1 MKKKLL
7 LIMLLLFPFYVKA
20 YMVATNVRIK
30 AQEEAKNGNY
40 VEATVSIKPQ
50 YTTYSSGIS
59 AFTFKIEYDKEKL
72 EIISAED
79 SETWDNTLYN
89 EDGNYYVSSV
99 LTENATYGICNDG
112 VTFCGMLYKSMV
124 KFKVK
129 NDASGKANIKVGDAK
144 AIYISFYLDENE
156 NVLFNTESKGIMGG
170 DETTLNIVKNQ
181 EGEKVPTVKSEI
193 EQKPVLSNEN
203 LKKELESK
211 KDVIKQNIKK
221 SNEVNENQQEEKNII
236 DNIKIEGYE
245 LKFSPIVYSYD
256 LELPT
261 DVNSI
266 KVDVNK
272 SNDNKVEIIGNE
284 NIKENDNKV
293 FVDVT
298 DTSGNT
304 TRYTINIKY
313 SKVDNEIET
322 MKNVKKFYEKNKK
335 IIFISLGVIGF
346 IILVVIIVNT
356 IKDKKL
362 DDEFNK
368 L

>member
-20 YMVATNVRIK
+20 LSISGASLVGDDKKYSGSNLYLTVRMNTE
-30 AQEEAKNGNY
+30 QEDITSGVYSVIYE
-40 VEATVSIKPQ
+40 VEFDES
-50 YTTYSSGIS
+50 
-59 AFTFKIEYDKEKL
+59 KL
-72 EIISAED
+72 EIIDAQD
-79 SETWDNTLYN
+79 STTWENTLYK
-89 EDGNYYVSSV
+89 EDGKYYVYSEIS
-99 LTENATYGICNDG
+99 LNAKQGLCLDSA
-112 VTFCGMLYKSMV
+112 TFCGTYETRIMFTIKDDVEGKTEVKIPQLGVIAIEYSIEGDDLIASTIPVEYNKQFSKTITIEKSTTEIE
-124 KFKVK
+124 KPTIKP
-129 NDASGKANIKVGDAK
+129 NI
-144 AIYISFYLDENE
+144 
-156 NVLFNTESKGIMGG
+156 
-170 DETTLNIVKNQ
+170 ETKP
-181 EGEKVPTVKSEI
+181 EVKSANEVSSEVNSKKNEI
-193 EQKPVLSNEN
+193 KKNIEG
-203 LKKELESK
+203 KKEE
-211 KDVIKQNIKK
+211 
-221 SNEVNENQQEEKNII
+221 QEEKNII

-298 DTSGNT
+298 DISGNT

-322 MKNVKKFYEKNKK
+322 IKNVKKFYEKNKK